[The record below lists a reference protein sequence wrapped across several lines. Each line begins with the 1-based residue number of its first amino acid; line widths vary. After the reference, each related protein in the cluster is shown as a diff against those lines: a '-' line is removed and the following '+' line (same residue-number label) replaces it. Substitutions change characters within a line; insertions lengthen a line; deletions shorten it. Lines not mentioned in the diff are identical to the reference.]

1 MSEGFTREQK
11 QYLQGFMAGVEQRG
25 GKPYAGETPDGKITN
40 DEDEAERDLADDVYG
55 TPVDD
60 LCKQERIKLEE
71 DPMDIWDRMVENAKK
86 GKFPEGD
93 DVFRYKSRGLFYV
106 APAQEAFMMR
116 CRIPACMLTGRQLR
130 GIREIADRW
139 GGGYADITTR
149 GNLQVREIGASDG
162 IKCLR
167 KLYEIGLTS
176 KGAGADNVRN
186 VTASPTSGYDP
197 DEVYDVRQLALG
209 MHQYILSSGDL
220 FGLPRKFN
228 IAFDNGGRLS
238 VASDTNDIGFIATE
252 VEEGG
257 GVEPGAYFR
266 IRLGGASGHKYMA
279 EDANVVVTPDQCVAV
294 GAAMLRV
301 FLEHGD
307 RTNRDNA
314 RLAKLLDDWGIP
326 KFLEKTEEKMAFDF
340 KEVSQDACKP
350 RVDMEKHGHI
360 GVHEQATDGLNYVGV
375 GVPVG
380 RFTSEQMETVADIAE
395 NYGQDDVR
403 FTIFQS
409 LMVPGIADGDVE
421 TVTDMIDDCGL
432 TYEASNVQG
441 GVVACTGNVGCKFA
455 MTDTK
460 GQALELSKYLNEQ
473 VDLDHPINIHLTG
486 CPNSCAQHYCGDIG
500 LLGVT
505 ARDDDG
511 ESVEAYDIALGGGM
525 DEEHG
530 IGRDVVSSV
539 PFDEVPPLLEDMLET
554 YLDERVSDDETFVE
568 FTRRHE
574 VDELK
579 AMFDLAA

>member
-1 MSEGFTREQK
+1 MDSFSQEQK
-11 QYLQGFMAGVEQRG
+11 QYLQGFLAGVEQRG
-25 GKPYAGETPDGKITN
+25 GKPYAGETPDGEITN
-40 DEDEAERDLADDVYG
+40 DEEEAERDLADDVYG

-60 LCKQERIKLEE
+60 LNKQERIKLEE
-71 DPMDIWDRMVENAKK
+71 DPMSIWDRMVENAKE

-116 CRIPACMLTGRQLR
+116 CRIPACMLNTRQLR
-130 GIREIADRW
+130 GIREIGDRW

-197 DEVYDVRQLALG
+197 DEVYDVRQIALG

-238 VASDTNDIGFIATE
+238 VAADTNDIGFIATE
-252 VEEGG
+252 VGEEADI
-257 GVEPGAYFR
+257 EPGPYFR
-266 IRLGGASGHKYMA
+266 IRLGGASGHRYMA
-279 EDANVVVTPDQCVAV
+279 KDANVVVKPDQCVAV

-301 FLEHGD
+301 FLRNGD
-307 RTNRDNA
+307 RTNRRNA

-326 KFLEKTEEKMAFDF
+326 KFLEKVEEEMTFDF
-340 KEVSQDACKP
+340 MEVPQEHCKP
-350 RVDMEKHGHI
+350 RVDMEKHGHL
-360 GVHEQATDGLNYVGV
+360 GVHDQAEDGLNYIGV

-380 RFTSEQMETVADIAE
+380 RLTTDQMETVAHIME
-395 NYGQDDVR
+395 EYGQDDVR

-409 LMVPGIADGDVE
+409 LMIPGIADEDVE
-421 TVTDMIDDCGL
+421 TVKEMIEDCGL
-432 TYEASNVQG
+432 THNESNVKG

-460 GQALELSKYLNEQ
+460 GQALELPQYLNEKI
-473 VDLDHPINIHLTG
+473 DLDHPINIHLTG

-505 ARDDDG
+505 AKDDDG

-530 IGRDVVSSV
+530 LGRDVVSSV

-554 YLDERVSDDETFVE
+554 YLDERASDDETFVE

-579 AMFDLAA
+579 SMFDLAA

>member
-1 MSEGFTREQK
+1 MDSFSQEQK

-25 GKPYAGETPDGKITN
+25 GKPYAGETPDGDITN
-40 DEDEAERDLADDVYG
+40 DEEDAERDLVDEVHG

-60 LCKQERIKLEE
+60 LCKQERTKLEE
-71 DPMDIWDRMVENAKK
+71 DPMDIWDRMVENAKE
-86 GKFPEGD
+86 GTFPEGD

-116 CRIPACMLTGRQLR
+116 CRIPACMLNTRQLR
-130 GIREIADRW
+130 GMRDLADTW

-197 DEVYDVRQLALG
+197 DEVYDVRQIALG

-238 VASDTNDIGFIATE
+238 VAADTNDIGFIATE
-252 VEEGG
+252 VGEGADI
-257 GVEPGAYFR
+257 EPGEYFR
-266 IRLGGASGHKYMA
+266 IRLGGASGHRYMA
-279 EDANVVVTPDQCVAV
+279 KDANVVVEPDQCVAV

-301 FLEHGD
+301 FLRNGD
-307 RTNRDNA
+307 RTSRRKA

-326 KFLEKTEEKMAFDF
+326 KFLEKTEEELAFDF
-340 KEVSQDACKP
+340 KEVPKDDCIP
-350 RVDMEKHGHI
+350 RVDMEKHGHL
-360 GVHEQATDGLNYVGV
+360 GVHDQAEDGLNYIGV

-380 RFTSEQMETVADIAE
+380 RFTTDQMETVAHIMDE
-395 NYGQDDVR
+395 YGQDDVR

-409 LMVPGIADGDVE
+409 LMIPGIADEDVE
-421 TVTDMIDDCGL
+421 TVKDLITDCGL
-432 TYEASNVQG
+432 TYNESNVKG

-460 GQALELSKYLNEQ
+460 GQALELSQYLNEQ
-473 VDLDHPINIHLTG
+473 IDLDHPINIHLTG

-505 ARDDDG
+505 AKDDDG

-530 IGRDVVSSV
+530 LGRDVVSSV

-554 YLDERVSDDETFVE
+554 YLDERSSDDETFVE

-579 AMFDLAA
+579 SMFDLAA

>member
-40 DEDEAERDLADDVYG
+40 DEDEAERDLADDVHG

-71 DPMDIWDRMVENAKK
+71 DPMDIWDRMVENAKE
-86 GKFPEGD
+86 GNFPEGD

-116 CRIPACMLTGRQLR
+116 CRIPACMLTGRQMR
-130 GIREIADRW
+130 GLREIAERW

-149 GNLQVREIGASDG
+149 GNLQVREIGARDG

-197 DEVYDVRQLALG
+197 DEVYDVRPLAIG

-252 VEEGG
+252 VKEGA

-307 RTNRDNA
+307 RTNRGNA
-314 RLAKLLDDWGIP
+314 RLAKLLDDWGLP
-326 KFLEKTEEKMAFDF
+326 RFLEKTEEKMAFDF
-340 KEVSQDACKP
+340 TEVPQEACKS
-350 RVDMEKHGHI
+350 RVDMEKHGHV
-360 GVHEQATDGLNYVGV
+360 GVHEQAADGLHYVGV

-380 RFTSEQMETVADIAE
+380 RLTSDQMETVADVAE

-403 FTIFQS
+403 LTIFQS
-409 LMVPGIADGDVE
+409 LMIPGVADEDVS
-421 TVTDMIDDCGL
+421 TVKRQLTECGL
-432 TYEASNVQG
+432 PYEASNVRG

-460 GQALELSKYLNEQ
+460 GQALELSQYLNEQ

-505 ARDDDG
+505 ARDDEG

-579 AMFDLAA
+579 SMFDLAA